1 MNVLSITHDVSV
13 WNQMWIKEWT
23 QTPKIYNC
31 FSIFLHF
38 LLIQSLFQKNIIPFD
53 VNIDK
58 NLYNLTNLDTQLE
71 WFNSIPPNYSFTYF
85 TRLYFLFN
93 VIYLPY
99 RTVTASCSTSMCEET
114 LYKIDIDYFFHY
126 LQLILIWS
134 LSLKMKWLLRLC
146 FYFHTYISS
155 KLLYPVNQTPTN

>member
-1 MNVLSITHDVSV
+1 MFSVLHMMY
-13 WNQMWIKEWT
+13 QCEIKCGSRNELKH
-23 QTPKIYNC
+23 QKSAI

-38 LLIQSLFQKNIIPFD
+38 FLIQSLFQKDIIPFD

-134 LSLKMKWLLRLC
+134 LSLKMK
-146 FYFHTYISS
+146 
-155 KLLYPVNQTPTN
+155 